1 MRPAATTDRGDE
13 GMLPIWERPRA
24 VAGVYTIRSDRQLAE
39 ADQRSGVQDSDRFV
53 AHGHRNVFARELQQV
68 RADVVRMGELVA
80 LAIDGAVDAFSRQ
93 DLQAAAR
100 VVAGDSKIDL
110 AQTDLS
116 SLIATTIATQSPVA
130 GDLRFLVSLSHVTYE
145 LERIGDHAAGVA
157 RQVARLSSSRVDLG
171 FVGETALDR
180 MGELASGILHGV
192 LLALVDLDVDAARK
206 VAAQDDEI
214 DRLYHA
220 YFDRTLARMRSEPE
234 WVEVGA
240 HLLFAAKDYERIG
253 DRVTNIAE
261 LVVFLA
267 TGVVE
272 DLNP

>member
-1 MRPAATTDRGDE
+1 
-13 GMLPIWERPRA
+13 MLPVSEPHRSGSSVHA
-24 VAGVYTIRSDRQLAE
+24 VLPGRQLLE
-39 ADQRSGVQDSDRFV
+39 ADQRSRVHDSDRFV

-68 RADVVRMGELVA
+68 RTDVVRMGELVA
-80 LAIDGAVDAFSRQ
+80 TAIDGAVDAFSRQ

-100 VVAGDSKIDL
+100 VVADDGRIDR
-110 AQTDLS
+110 AQAELS

-157 RQVARLSSSRVDLG
+157 RQVARLSGSRINLG
-171 FVGETALDR
+171 LASWTDLDR
-180 MGELASGILHGV
+180 MGELASEILHGV
-192 LLALVDLDVDAARK
+192 LLALVDLDVEAARR
-206 VAAQDDEI
+206 VAAKDDEI

-220 YFDRTLARMRSEPE
+220 YFDRTLSRMLAEPA
-234 WVEVGA
+234 WVEAGA
-240 HLLFAAKDYERIG
+240 HLLFAAKDFERIG

-261 LVVFLA
+261 EVVFLS